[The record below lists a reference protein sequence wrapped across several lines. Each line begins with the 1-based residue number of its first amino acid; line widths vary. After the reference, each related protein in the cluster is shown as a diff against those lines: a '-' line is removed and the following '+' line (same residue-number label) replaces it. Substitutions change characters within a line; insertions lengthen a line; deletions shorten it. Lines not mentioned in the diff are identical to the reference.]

1 MSRGQGIALK
11 SSYGVCVCVCVCVC
25 HTMTLTSLNSIIF
38 FFNLLKANKVIKLS
52 TNWMI

>member
-25 HTMTLTSLNSIIF
+25 VSHHDFNKFKLHNLF
-38 FFNLLKANKVIKLS
+38 F
-52 TNWMI
+52 